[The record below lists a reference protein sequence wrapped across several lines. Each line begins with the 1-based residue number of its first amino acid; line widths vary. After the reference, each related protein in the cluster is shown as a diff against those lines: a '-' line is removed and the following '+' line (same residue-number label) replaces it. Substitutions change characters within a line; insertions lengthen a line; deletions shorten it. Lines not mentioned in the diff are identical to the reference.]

1 MMGTGDVGEIDTR
14 SVGWS
19 GGRAPVTECYDLAVV
34 CHERA
39 RVCPSGGTR
48 CDRVACIDIG
58 LPAENASVD
67 AERAA

>member
-19 GGRAPVTECYDLAVV
+19 GGRAPVTESYDRAVV
-34 CHERA
+34 GREQALTGSVNQALR
-39 RVCPSGGTR
+39 GQ
-48 CDRVACIDIG
+48 VACIDVG
-58 LPAENASVD
+58 CTGENANVG

>member
-14 SVGWS
+14 GGGSA

-34 CHERA
+34 CHEQA
-39 RVCPSGGTR
+39 RVCPVNGAR
-48 CDRVACIDIG
+48 CDHVAWIDVG
-58 LPAENASVD
+58 LTAENASVD